1 MIATPTLALV
11 FSAAMMAQS
20 TPLADARTLIN
31 NDQPAAAIEKLRAL
45 ETDGRPE
52 VALLR
57 GVAYYHLND
66 HARAIELLVPLA
78 KTFSEGSV
86 EQREVSQVL
95 GLSYFLAGRYADA
108 VPRLEATRKWAPA
121 NTELGYVLGQAYLR
135 VSEPDKARAEFARLF
150 GLDVKSAGAHV
161 LTAQMMIR
169 LELETLAEAELKRAI
184 DRDPKIPQAHLLI
197 GQIALFRGR
206 LDEAIAATARE
217 LAINPSNAMALH
229 QLGDAQIRQGQF
241 DEGVAS
247 LQKSIWINPY
257 YSAPY
262 IVLGRAYLQKGQL
275 ATAEGMLKRA
285 IEYDPNNR
293 TAHYTLGQLY
303 QRSGRLEEAKREL
316 AIAEKLQSQ
325 TR

>member
-1 MIATPTLALV
+1 MTLTVVTAL
-11 FSAAMMAQS
+11 AALMLAQGS
-20 TPLADARTLIN
+20 PLSEARTLIN
-31 NDQPAAAIEKLRAL
+31 SDQPSAALEKLRAL
-45 ETDGRPE
+45 DADGRPE
-52 VALLR
+52 VSLLR

-66 HARAIELLVPLA
+66 HARAIELLAPIASV
-78 KTFSEGSV
+78 FQDGSV
-86 EQREVSQVL
+86 ERREAVQVL

-108 VPRLEATRKWAPA
+108 VPRLEATRAWAPE
-121 NTELGYVLGQAYLR
+121 NTELGYVLGQAYIQVR
-135 VSEPDKARAEFARLF
+135 QPDKARTQFARLF
-150 GLDVKSAGAHV
+150 GLDEKSAAAHV

-169 LELETLAEAELKRAI
+169 LEFEELAEAELTRAI
-184 DRDPKIPQAHLLI
+184 DKDPKIPQAHALV

-206 LDEAIAATARE
+206 LEEAIRASERE
-217 LAINPSNAMALH
+217 IAINPANALAFH

-241 DEGVAS
+241 DAGVAS

-293 TAHYTLGQLY
+293 SAHYTLGQLY
-303 QRSGRLEEAKREL
+303 QRSGRLDEAKREL
-316 AIAEKLQSQ
+316 AIAEKLQHQ
-325 TR
+325 R

>member
-1 MIATPTLALV
+1 MTLTTTFAVTLTALL
-11 FSAAMMAQS
+11 AQAS
-20 TPLADARTLIN
+20 PLSEARTLIN
-31 NDQPAAAIEKLRAL
+31 NDQPSAALEKLRPL
-45 ETDGRPE
+45 DDEGRPE
-52 VALLR
+52 ISLLR

-66 HARAIELLVPLA
+66 HARAIELLAPLGNA
-78 KTFSEGSV
+78 FPDGSI
-86 EQREVSQVL
+86 EQREVVQVL
-95 GLSYFLAGRYADA
+95 GLSYFLAGRYPDA

-121 NTELGYVLGQAYLR
+121 NTELGYVLGQAYIQIHQ
-135 VSEPDKARAEFARLF
+135 PDKARAEFARLF
-150 GLDVKSAGAHV
+150 GLDEKSAAAHV

-169 LELETLAEAELKRAI
+169 LEFEAFAEAELKRAVEK
-184 DRDPKIPQAHLLI
+184 DPKIPQANVLL

-206 LDEAIAATARE
+206 LDEAISATERE
-217 LAINPSNAMALH
+217 IAVNPANALAFH
-229 QLGDAQIRQGQF
+229 QLGDAQIRQGKF
-241 DEGVAS
+241 DDGVAS

-303 QRSGRLEEAKREL
+303 QRAGRLDEAKREL
-316 AIAEKLQSQ
+316 AIAEKLQGNAG
-325 TR
+325 R